1 MSYFIKPKSN
11 DENIKSIKSIYN
23 IIETMIAYY

>member
-11 DENIKSIKSIYN
+11 DKNIKSINDVYN
-23 IIETMIAYY
+23 IIETMIIYY

>member
-11 DENIKSIKSIYN
+11 DENIKNINDVYN
-23 IIETMIAYY
+23 IIEIMIIYY